1 MDLLKEINKIVPEN
15 VKKQIQELTVKFSE
29 ISAGAPANPAP
40 TNLATIETKLMDG
53 TTLSVDKME
62 VGGVANIV
70 SEAGTLPA
78 ADGEYEAEDGT
89 KITVMGGLISAI
101 APKEVED
108 QPEAPEGEN
117 PMAQAM
123 AALTARLAA
132 IETEFANVKA
142 ENANLKVAMSQSNE
156 ASKVALSAINSI
168 ISQPAGEPVQ
178 KPKTQLRQDNLT
190 NLGDSINKQ
199 LKK

>member
-1 MDLLKEINKIVPEN
+1 MDLLKEINKIVPED

-29 ISAGAPANPAP
+29 IPAVAPAAPAP
-40 TNLATIETKLMDG
+40 TNLATVEVKLVDG

-78 ADGEYEAEDGT
+78 ADAEYEAEDGT
-89 KITVMGGLISAI
+89 KITVTGGVITAI
-101 APKEVED
+101 APKEVEP
-108 QPEAPEGEN
+108 QPEAPEAEN

-142 ENANLKVAMSQSNE
+142 ENANLKVAMSQVND
-156 ASKVALSAINSI
+156 ATKVSLSAINSI
-168 ISQPAGEPVQ
+168 VSTPAGEPVQ
-178 KPKTQLRQDNLT
+178 KPKKQLTHDNLSF
-190 NLGDSINKQ
+190 LGDSINKS
-199 LKK
+199 KTK

>member
-1 MDLLKEINKIVPEN
+1 MDLLKEINKIVPED

-29 ISAGAPANPAP
+29 IPAVAPAAPAP
-40 TNLATIETKLMDG
+40 TNLATIETKLVDG

-62 VGGVANIV
+62 VGGVANII

-101 APKEVED
+101 APKEVEA
-108 QPEAPEGEN
+108 QPEVEN
-117 PMAQAM
+117 AMAQTL
-123 AALTARLAA
+123 AALTARLSA

-142 ENANLKVAMSQSNE
+142 ENANLKVAMSQVNE
-156 ASKVALSAINSI
+156 ASKVSLSAINSI
-168 ISQPAGEPVQ
+168 ISQPAGDPVQ
-178 KPKTQLRQDNLT
+178 KPKTQFKQDNLS
-190 NLGDSINKQ
+190 NLGDSINK

>member
-1 MDLLKEINKIVPEN
+1 MDLLKEINKIVPED

-29 ISAGAPANPAP
+29 IPAAVAPAAPTP
-40 TNLATIETKLMDG
+40 TNLATIETKLVDG

-62 VGGVANIV
+62 VGGVANII

-101 APKEVED
+101 SPKEVEA
-108 QPEAPEGEN
+108 QSETPEAEN

-142 ENANLKVAMSQSNE
+142 ENANLKVAMSQVNE
-156 ASKVALSAINSI
+156 ASKVSLSAINSI
-168 ISQPAGEPVQ
+168 ISTPAGEPVQ
-178 KPKTQLRQDNLT
+178 KPKTQFKQDNLS
-190 NLGDSINKQ
+190 NLGDSINK

>member
-1 MDLLKEINKIVPEN
+1 MDLLKEINKIVPED

-29 ISAGAPANPAP
+29 IPAVAPANPAP

-62 VGGVANIV
+62 VGGVANII

-78 ADGEYEAEDGT
+78 SDGEYEAEDGT

-101 APKEVED
+101 APKEVEA
-108 QPEAPEGEN
+108 QPEVEN
-117 PMAQAM
+117 AMAQTL
-123 AALTARLAA
+123 AALTARLSA

-142 ENANLKVAMSQSNE
+142 ENANLKVAMSQVNE
-156 ASKVALSAINSI
+156 ASKVSLSAINSI
-168 ISQPAGEPVQ
+168 ISQPAGDPVQ
-178 KPKTQLRQDNLT
+178 KPKTQFKQDNLS
-190 NLGDSINKQ
+190 NLGDSINK

>member
-1 MDLLKEINKIVPEN
+1 MDLLKEINKIVPED

-29 ISAGAPANPAP
+29 IPAVAPAAPAP
-40 TNLATIETKLMDG
+40 TNLATIETKLVDG

-62 VGGVANIV
+62 VGGVANII

-78 ADGEYEAEDGT
+78 MDGEYEAEDGT

-101 APKEVED
+101 APKEVEA
-108 QPEAPEGEN
+108 QPEVEN

-142 ENANLKVAMSQSNE
+142 ENANLKVAMSQVNE
-156 ASKVALSAINSI
+156 ASKVSLSAINSI
-168 ISQPAGEPVQ
+168 ISQPAGDPVQ
-178 KPKTQLRQDNLT
+178 KPKTQFKQDNLS
-190 NLGDSINKQ
+190 NLGDSINK

>member
-1 MDLLKEINKIVPEN
+1 MDLLKEINKIVPED

-29 ISAGAPANPAP
+29 IPAVAPANPAP
-40 TNLATIETKLMDG
+40 TNLATVEVKLVDG

-62 VGGVANIV
+62 VGGVANII

-89 KITVMGGLISAI
+89 KITVAGGLITAI
-101 APKEVED
+101 APKEVEP
-108 QPEAPEGEN
+108 QPEAPEAEN

-142 ENANLKVAMSQSNE
+142 ENANLKVAMSQVNE
-156 ASKVALSAINSI
+156 ATKVSLSAISSI
-168 ISQPAGEPVQ
+168 VSTPAGEPTQ
-178 KPKTQLRQDNLT
+178 KPKTQLKQDNLT

-199 LKK
+199 KK

>member
-1 MDLLKEINKIVPEN
+1 MDLLKEINKIVPED
-15 VKKQIQELTVKFSE
+15 VKRQIQELTVKFSE
-29 ISAGAPANPAP
+29 IPAVAPAAPAP
-40 TNLATIETKLMDG
+40 TNLATIETKLVDG

-89 KITVMGGLISAI
+89 KITVMGGVITAI
-101 APKEVED
+101 TPKEMEP

-123 AALTARLAA
+123 AALTAKLAA
-132 IETEFANVKA
+132 LETEFASLKS
-142 ENANLKVAMSQSNE
+142 ENANLKVAMSQVND
-156 ASKVALSAINSI
+156 ATKVSLSAINSI
-168 ISQPAGEPVQ
+168 VSTPAGEPTQ
-178 KPKTQLRQDNLT
+178 KPKNQIKHDNLSS
-190 NLGDSINKQ
+190 LGDSIKN

>member
-1 MDLLKEINKIVPEN
+1 MDLLKEINKIVPED
-15 VKKQIQELTVKFSE
+15 VKKQIQELAVKFSE
-29 ISAGAPANPAP
+29 IPAVAPAAPAP
-40 TNLATIETKLMDG
+40 TNLATIETKLVDG

-78 ADGEYEAEDGT
+78 MDGEYEAEDGT
-89 KITVMGGLISAI
+89 KITVAGGLITAI
-101 APKEVED
+101 TPKEVEA
-108 QPEAPEGEN
+108 QPEVEN

-132 IETEFANVKA
+132 IETEFANVKTQ
-142 ENANLKVAMSQSNE
+142 NANLQVAMAQVND
-156 ASKVALSAINSI
+156 ATKVSLSAISSI
-168 ISQPAGEPVQ
+168 ISTPAGEPTQ
-178 KPKTQLRQDNLT
+178 KPKTQFKQDNLS
-190 NLGDSINKQ
+190 NLGDSIKNN

>member
-1 MDLLKEINKIVPEN
+1 MDLLKEINKIVPED

-29 ISAGAPANPAP
+29 IPAAVAPASPAP
-40 TNLATIETKLMDG
+40 TNLATIETKLVDG

-62 VGGVANIV
+62 VGGVANII

-101 APKEVED
+101 APKEVEP
-108 QPEAPEGEN
+108 QQEN

-132 IETEFANVKA
+132 IETEFANVKT
-142 ENANLKVAMSQSNE
+142 ENANLKVAMSQSQDAN
-156 ASKVALSAINSI
+156 KVCLSAINSFLNV
-168 ISQPAGEPVQ
+168 SAGDPVS
-178 KPKTQLRQDNLT
+178 KPKTQFKQDNLS

-199 LKK
+199 SKK

>member
-1 MDLLKEINKIVPEN
+1 MDLLKEINKIVPED

-29 ISAGAPANPAP
+29 IPAAVAPAAPAP
-40 TNLATIETKLMDG
+40 TNLATIETKLVDG

-62 VGGVANIV
+62 VGGVANII

-101 APKEVED
+101 APKEVEA
-108 QPEAPEGEN
+108 QPEVEN

-132 IETEFANVKA
+132 IETEFANVKT
-142 ENANLKVAMSQSNE
+142 ENANLKVAMSQVNE
-156 ASKVALSAINSI
+156 ASKVSLSAINSI

-178 KPKTQLRQDNLT
+178 KPKTQLKQDNLS
-190 NLGDSINKQ
+190 NLGDSINK